1 MNALDPTRA
10 HTSVMMAASRVLG
23 LLTVCLLCALCARVV
38 AAASMHAG
46 VYAKLL
52 PGKEFCADYHAYR
65 DPQSD
70 PVPVTFHHRCI
81 DPRLAGITTK
91 LYGPSS
97 EPLKRGPEIPL
108 SETID
113 TFGDIS
119 QIFFYAEK
127 TGIYKMCFLL
137 PLKKPAMRFEM
148 SFSAA
153 NDIVEPPKVEDGAF
167 VVDKPPEVADY
178 ADRLRMLNLS
188 VETTVDELRMYQTR
202 RYFFDKTVNSAF
214 YVCVFSVLLNI
225 AIAVGLTLWS
235 ERYLKR
241 YFVKQKIA

>member
-1 MNALDPTRA
+1 
-10 HTSVMMAASRVLG
+10 MMTTSRVR
-23 LLTVCLLCALCARVV
+23 LLVVVCVLCALCASVD
-38 AAASMHAG
+38 AATSMHAG
-46 VYAKLL
+46 VYVKLL
-52 PGKEFCADYHAYR
+52 PGKEFCIDYHAYR

-70 PVPVTFHHRCI
+70 PVLVTFHHRCI

-91 LYGPSS
+91 LYEPSS
-97 EPLKRGPEIPL
+97 EPLKRGAEVPL
-108 SETID
+108 SEHID

-127 TGIYKMCFLL
+127 TGTYKMCFLL
-137 PLKKPAMRFEM
+137 PLRKPPMRFEM

-153 NDIVEPPKVEDGAF
+153 DDIVEPPKVEDDAF
-167 VVDKPPEVADY
+167 VVDKPPEMADY

-214 YVCVFSVLLNI
+214 YVCLFSVLLNI
-225 AIAVGLTLWS
+225 VIAVGLTVWS